1 MAQIA
6 ISALRDLKDRL
17 GAGFDINRFIDVA
30 EWGAQL
36 AAEPIV
42 APMPFHPDP
51 DDFPDADPDFE
62 NDFVLVDGDTL
73 AEDLHRALAPIGRAG
88 QAFAPAK
95 RFHGT
100 DDDFD
105 REPDG
110 SVDMGEPIS
119 DPTPVETVNLVSE
132 PQPTPAPVSKKAAP
146 TPAPAPKKVDPAAA
160 SNDGT
165 AWSEAEDRTILTGLF
180 RDNLTQGAC
189 AKLVNRSE
197 SATKFRFRVLQGL
210 ASNRVAPPHAEKIIL
225 ELTGGPARAKVV
237 TPDPMPERVAVAD
250 APAASKMTAAQVGG
264 DDGKASPS
272 WTSLT
277 LAQRALVKH
286 LEKLSDDFA
295 PQDDLDIA
303 SGLFDGQKAPT
314 IAINL
319 GVTPEEVVAR
329 FKLMKHRDILD
340 PKGHLTIDGQ
350 RDLIVALRYRVSAYE
365 TALAGVVK

>member
-1 MAQIA
+1 MAHIA

-17 GAGFDINRFIDVA
+17 GAGFNINKFIDVA

-36 AAEPIV
+36 AAEPIIS
-42 APMPFHPDP
+42 PMPFHPDP

-62 NDFVLVDGDTL
+62 DDFVLVDPDTM
-73 AEDLHRALAPIGRAG
+73 AEDLHRALDPIGRTG

-100 DDDFD
+100 DDDIE

-110 SVDMGEPIS
+110 SVDMGGEIP
-119 DPTPVETVNLVSE
+119 DPAPVETAAPE
-132 PQPTPAPVSKKAAP
+132 PDPEPTPPP
-146 TPAPAPKKVDPAAA
+146 TPAPAPTKAAPAPI
-160 SNDGT
+160 NDGT

-189 AKLVNRSE
+189 AKLVSRSE

-210 ASNRVAPPHAEKIIL
+210 ATNRVTPPHGEKIIK

-237 TPDPMPERVAVAD
+237 TPDQKPKPDQVAVAA
-250 APAASKMTAAQVGG
+250 APSASKMTAAQVGG

-286 LEKLSDDFA
+286 LERLDDNFA

-303 SGLFDGQKAPT
+303 TALFDGQKAPT

-340 PKGHLTIDGQ
+340 PKGHLSIDGQ
-350 RDLIVALRYRVSAYE
+350 RDLIAALKYQVAAE
-365 TALAGVVK
+365 AEALARVAK